1 MATEPSGKC
10 SSITSLTSFLLTFVL
25 ILLESP
31 WIPFVLQI
39 FQACFHLG
47 LVHWLCPKT
56 GELFTSTSIKCLLKS
71 HCFKW
76 VYPDCPVLVSSFPN
90 TYTSYSVLLSF
101 SIWLHILSAV
111 YSAFCKIYIYLL
123 SFSIFCLSPLEY
135 NFDQDK
141 NIFLFYIDF
150 L

>member
-39 FQACFHLG
+39 FQACLHLG
-47 LVHWLCPKT
+47 LVHWLSPKT

-76 VYPDCPVLVSSFPN
+76 VYPDCPVQVSSFPQ
-90 TYTSYSVLLSF
+90 Y
-101 SIWLHILSAV
+101 IHILL
-111 YSAFCKIYIYLL
+111 C
-123 SFSIFCLSPLEY
+123 PT
-135 NFDQDK
+135 
-141 NIFLFYIDF
+141 FLFYITSHSVSSIFCILQNIHLFIKLFYF
-150 L
+150 LPLPIRI